1 MDKDK
6 DKDNKK
12 KPLKLSSSGR
22 LQIRKNLGPAGDK
35 PRNTG
40 QKKTI
45 QIVFRNKNNQQ
56 KSSSTAQSNFRGS
69 SSFRTPGATSKLV
82 PPANFF
88 NQPNKNFS
96 GKNKKT
102 SEAKKSSP
110 KKSTLK
116 PQDNDIGKINI
127 NKILEQEEQEF
138 DKFPSLA
145 KIKRAREKEKLKS
158 QDSTESNKKGREI
171 TIPEIITVQ
180 ELANRMA
187 EKTADVVKTLM
198 KMGVMANATQSL
210 EADTAEI
217 VATELGHKAKLVTDD
232 DILKEIEDID
242 DSKESLQTRA
252 PVVTIMGHV
261 DHGKTSILDAFRNSN
276 VVSGESGGITQH
288 IGAYQINNND
298 KKITFIDTPG
308 HAAFSNMRARGS
320 KTTDLIILVVAADDG
335 LKPQTIES
343 ISHAKAA
350 NVPIIIAINKMD
362 LPAADPDK
370 VRNELLSH
378 EVVVEKLSGDV
389 LDVEI
394 SALKKTNLEKLEE
407 AIHLQA
413 DLLNLSANPN
423 RSARGSI
430 IESKLEKG
438 RGSVATVLVQ
448 KGTLKIGDIFVS
460 GSEWGKVKALIDDKG
475 NNIKQAPPSMPVE
488 VLGFDANPLA
498 GDDFIVVDNEN
509 TARKIAEYRFNKKQ
523 IQKNKVV
530 KTNVEEMFEQISAGE
545 SVTLPV
551 IIKADVQGSAEAIEN
566 SITKLS
572 TEEVKTSVIH
582 KGVGAITESDVALA
596 NSGKGF
602 IVGFNVRA
610 IPQARDMAKR
620 DGVNIQYYSIIY
632 ELIDDIKNLMSGLLD
647 PDISEKIT
655 GNVEIREVFSISKV
669 GNIAGCFVKEG
680 FISRNS
686 KIRILRD
693 NVVIHTGSIN
703 SLKRFKEEV
712 KEVKTGYECGVMVEN
727 YSDIKVNDIIETFE
741 ITESKRKL

>member
-1 MDKDK
+1 M

-35 PRNTG
+35 PRNAG

-69 SSFRTPGATSKLV
+69 SSFRTPGANSKLA
-82 PPANFF
+82 PPTNFF

-96 GKNKKT
+96 GKNKKN
-102 SEAKKSSP
+102 SEAKKGSP

-127 NKILEQEEQEF
+127 KKILEQEEQEF

-145 KIKRAREKEKLKS
+145 KLKRAREKEKLQS
-158 QDSTESNKKGREI
+158 QDLTEPTKTGKEI

-180 ELANRMA
+180 DLANRMA

-210 EADTAEI
+210 EAETAEI

-232 DILKEIEDID
+232 DILKEIEDIKD
-242 DSKESLQTRA
+242 LEESLQSRA

-362 LPAADPDK
+362 LPAADSDK

-378 EVVVEKLSGDV
+378 EIVVEKLSGDV

-509 TARKIAEYRFNKKQ
+509 TARKVAEYRFNKKQ

-530 KTNVEEMFEQISAGE
+530 KTNVEEMFEQISAGK

-610 IPQARDMAKR
+610 IPQAREMAKR

-647 PDISEKIT
+647 PDISEKII

-680 FISRNS
+680 LISRNS

-693 NVVIHTGSIN
+693 NVVIHTGTIN

-712 KEVKTGYECGVMVEN
+712 KEVKTGYECGVMIEN

-741 ITESKRKL
+741 IVESKRKL